1 MGFSLKGFAGGL
13 ADSATSYIEDRE
25 KDRDESTTLKR
36 GLIYN
41 ATESMYGK
49 AATLKE
55 ENDKLVKADKQYLST
70 ILSIDPQI
78 SKDNQN
84 KLLSLGVDD
93 RKKAEEEFYFQKAS
107 NPSVT
112 FGDFMQYVNEP
123 EDIGNTEVMQS
134 NQVAATKPAPN
145 VVSAFY
151 DKTGLISDSTVDD
164 IYDEAVGV
172 MTSIHGFSAAK
183 AQSIISEG
191 VYNVQHPPI
200 KINWSKNLGIANE
213 AARDRIYKEALQ
225 KANLTEA
232 AVNINNGQIK
242 ATNNAI
248 DSMRKLWQSNY
259 MIPVINKD
267 GEEVIENGRV
277 KMQAM
282 PAMMAGTRSGLEQEF
297 RNSPEYKQF
306 AVDSM
311 TPHIV
316 ALVENPALSK
326 KTSLNYMNTTFPG
339 VYGGTY
345 DLSSASPEKVVKDL
359 DPSKIYHVQSVDRD
373 GGPPKGYVYTGQQ
386 VIAAMGTTASTVTTN
401 DVVKGTVKEVVSE
414 SVKAIEDELAFA
426 IEMDA
431 DQETI
436 TRIEDELEDAMST
449 SNSDIAKVNLKARE
463 IKSSK
468 MFEPDAVQMKDWD
481 KNLDLAIASGNA
493 EQVQLVIDFIESR
506 PDKTYKSNMSL
517 RNRIWT
523 RAAKARN
530 EIRNSQNPTLEDTL
544 DQINEVLPG
553 SLFTKAKRI
562 DSDLARDFLKRLEE
576 YALPENTDDLAE
588 LNKVKKELY
597 RNI

>member
-25 KDRDESTTLKR
+25 KNRDESTTLKR

-93 RKKAEEEFYFQKAS
+93 RKRAEEEFYYQKAS

-200 KINWSKNLGIANE
+200 KINWSKNLGIAKD
-213 AARDRIYKEALQ
+213 AAQDRIYMEALQ
-225 KANLTEA
+225 NANLKDA
-232 AVNINNGQIK
+232 ALGITNKQIE
-242 ATNNAI
+242 ATNSAI
-248 DSMRKLWQSNY
+248 DSMRSLWQSNY
-259 MIPVINKD
+259 MIPVMKD

-282 PAMMAGTRSGLEQEF
+282 PAIMAGTRSGLEQEF

-326 KTSLNYMNTTFPG
+326 QTSLNYMNTTFPG

-386 VIAAMGTTASTVTTN
+386 VIAAMGTTASTVTP
-401 DVVKGTVKEVVSE
+401 VKAAVDSEVVSE
-414 SVKAIEDELAFA
+414 NVKAVKDELAFA
-426 IEMDA
+426 IEMGA
-431 DQETI
+431 DSETI
-436 TRIEDELEDAMST
+436 TRIENELEDAMST
-449 SNSDIAKVNLKARE
+449 SNSDIAKVNLEARE
-463 IKSSK
+463 IESSK

-493 EQVQLVIDFIESR
+493 EQVQLVIDFIEAR

-517 RNRIWT
+517 RNRIWN

-562 DSDLARDFLKRLEE
+562 DSALARDFLKRLEE

>member
-25 KDRDESTTLKR
+25 KNRDESTTLKR

-93 RKKAEEEFYFQKAS
+93 RKRAEEEFYYQKAS

-123 EDIGNTEVMQS
+123 EDIGNAEVMQS
-134 NQVAATKPAPN
+134 NKVAATKPAPN

-200 KINWSKNLGIANE
+200 KINWSKNLAIANE
-213 AARDRIYKEALQ
+213 AAQDRIYKEALQ
-225 KANLTEA
+225 KANLTDA
-232 AVNINNGQIK
+232 ALGITTKQIE
-242 ATNNAI
+242 ATNSAI
-248 DSMRKLWQSNY
+248 DSMRSLWQSNY

-326 KTSLNYMNTTFPG
+326 QTSLNYMNTTFPG

-386 VIAAMGTTASTVTTN
+386 VIAAMGTTASTVTP
-401 DVVKGTVKEVVSE
+401 VKAAVDSEVVSE
-414 SVKAIEDELAFA
+414 NVKAVKDELAFA
-426 IEMDA
+426 IEMGA
-431 DQETI
+431 DSETI

-449 SNSDIAKVNLKARE
+449 SNSDIAKVNLEARE
-463 IKSSK
+463 IESSK

-493 EQVQLVIDFIESR
+493 EQVQLVIDFIEAR

-517 RNRIWT
+517 RNRIWN

>member
-1 MGFSLKGFAGGL
+1 MGFSLKGFASGL

-93 RKKAEEEFYFQKAS
+93 RKRAEEEFYYQKAS

-200 KINWSKNLGIANE
+200 KINWSKNLGIAKE
-213 AARDRIYKEALQ
+213 AAKDRIYKEALQ
-225 KANLTEA
+225 NANLKDA
-232 AVNINNGQIK
+232 ALGITNKQIE
-242 ATNNAI
+242 ATNSAI
-248 DSMRKLWQSNY
+248 DSMRSLWQSNY
-259 MIPVINKD
+259 MIPVMDKD

-277 KMQAM
+277 KMQVM

-326 KTSLNYMNTTFPG
+326 QTSLNYMNTTFPG

-401 DVVKGTVKEVVSE
+401 DVVKETEVVSE
-414 SVKAIEDELAFA
+414 STLTNDMELSAAEARLGLAKELGETDSQIDKDTAF
-426 IEMDA
+426 
-431 DQETI
+431 
-436 TRIEDELEDAMST
+436 
-449 SNSDIAKVNLKARE
+449 V
-463 IKSSK
+463 
-468 MFEPDAVQMKDWD
+468 D
-481 KNLDLAIASGNA
+481 KL
-493 EQVQLVIDFIESR
+493 
-506 PDKTYKSNMSL
+506 T
-517 RNRIWT
+517 
-523 RAAKARN
+523 
-530 EIRNSQNPTLEDTL
+530 
-544 DQINEVLPG
+544 
-553 SLFTKAKRI
+553 
-562 DSDLARDFLKRLEE
+562 
-576 YALPENTDDLAE
+576 
-588 LNKVKKELY
+588 VKKETNKFFRDLDSG
-597 RNI
+597 NIRPSDANRMLEAAMDISETGSIQEIQEAFDKVNSYKSSAGVGQSPLVTNAIINALSVLDSVLGAEDNNIQELEIASLSKLSNTNSATMDMLKDAVRTINAYPKYLIDRDDVAKLKESLLSKIASM

>member
-25 KDRDESTTLKR
+25 KNRDESTTLKR

-55 ENDKLVKADKQYLST
+55 ENDKLVKEDKQYLST

-93 RKKAEEEFYFQKAS
+93 RKKAEEEFYYQKAS

-225 KANLTEA
+225 NANLKDA
-232 AVNINNGQIK
+232 ALGITNKQIE
-242 ATNNAI
+242 ATNSAI
-248 DSMRKLWQSNY
+248 DSMRSLWQSNY
-259 MIPVINKD
+259 MIPVMKD

-282 PAMMAGTRSGLEQEF
+282 PAIMAGTR
-297 RNSPEYKQF
+297 
-306 AVDSM
+306 
-311 TPHIV
+311 
-316 ALVENPALSK
+316 
-326 KTSLNYMNTTFPG
+326 
-339 VYGGTY
+339 
-345 DLSSASPEKVVKDL
+345 
-359 DPSKIYHVQSVDRD
+359 
-373 GGPPKGYVYTGQQ
+373 
-386 VIAAMGTTASTVTTN
+386 
-401 DVVKGTVKEVVSE
+401 
-414 SVKAIEDELAFA
+414 
-426 IEMDA
+426 
-431 DQETI
+431 
-436 TRIEDELEDAMST
+436 
-449 SNSDIAKVNLKARE
+449 
-463 IKSSK
+463 
-468 MFEPDAVQMKDWD
+468 
-481 KNLDLAIASGNA
+481 
-493 EQVQLVIDFIESR
+493 
-506 PDKTYKSNMSL
+506 
-517 RNRIWT
+517 
-523 RAAKARN
+523 
-530 EIRNSQNPTLEDTL
+530 
-544 DQINEVLPG
+544 
-553 SLFTKAKRI
+553 
-562 DSDLARDFLKRLEE
+562 
-576 YALPENTDDLAE
+576 
-588 LNKVKKELY
+588 
-597 RNI
+597 

>member
-25 KDRDESTTLKR
+25 KNRDESTTLKR

-55 ENDKLVKADKQYLST
+55 ENDKLVKEDKQYLST

-93 RKKAEEEFYFQKAS
+93 RKKAEEEFYYQKAS

-200 KINWSKNLGIANE
+200 KINWSKNLGIAKE
-213 AARDRIYKEALQ
+213 AAKDRIYKEALQ
-225 KANLTEA
+225 NANLKDA
-232 AVNINNGQIK
+232 ALGITNKQIE
-242 ATNNAI
+242 ATNSAI
-248 DSMRKLWQSNY
+248 DSMRSLWQSNY
-259 MIPVINKD
+259 MIPVMKD

-326 KTSLNYMNTTFPG
+326 QTSLNYMNTTFPG

-386 VIAAMGTTASTVTTN
+386 VIAAMGTTASTVTP
-401 DVVKGTVKEVVSE
+401 VKAAVDSEVVSE
-414 SVKAIEDELAFA
+414 NVKAVKDELAFA
-426 IEMDA
+426 IEMGA
-431 DQETI
+431 DSETI

-449 SNSDIAKVNLKARE
+449 SNSDIAKVNLEARE
-463 IKSSK
+463 IESSK

-493 EQVQLVIDFIESR
+493 EQVQLVIDFIEAR

-517 RNRIWT
+517 RNRIWN